1 MSWVR
6 ELFGGN
12 GGPPR
17 QPRERLL
24 RQLSQDPRLSVD
36 AVDAIARVP
45 RELFVP
51 ATYRRAAYDD
61 VALEIGPRATISAP
75 SMVAEMLSV
84 LRLRPGLSVLEIGA
98 GSGYAAA
105 AVAAMGAHVIGIE
118 LQPQLAEQAQ
128 RNVEAAGFAGLV
140 KVVASDGA
148 SGWLVE
154 APYDRILV
162 SASVEAVPTAWLDQ
176 LAADGTLVYP
186 EAGHG
191 EDLLVRLTKSGT
203 GLEREVMGRCRFVRM
218 QL

>member
-6 ELFGGN
+6 DIFGGN
-12 GGPPR
+12 GGRPR

-24 RQLSQDPRLSVD
+24 RQLGQDPRLSVE

-51 ATYRRAAYDD
+51 AAYQRAAYDD
-61 VALEIGPRATISAP
+61 VALEIGPLATISAP

-84 LRLRPGLSVLEIGA
+84 LRLRPGDSVLEIGA

-105 AVAAMGAHVIGIE
+105 TLGALGARVIGIE
-118 LQPQLAEQAQ
+118 LQPRLAEQAQ
-128 RNVEAAGFAGLV
+128 RNVESAGFAGLV
-140 KVVASDGA
+140 KIVAADGA
-148 SGWLVE
+148 AGWPAE

-162 SASVEAVPTAWLDQ
+162 SASVEALPQAWLDQ
-176 LAADGTLVYP
+176 LAGDGILVYP
-186 EAGHG
+186 EAAQR
-191 EDLLVRLTKSGT
+191 EDLLVRLTRT
-203 GLEREVMGRCRFVRM
+203 EAGLEREVMGRCRFVRM